1 MVVKDQII
9 KEKLEHSGI
18 FNFADV
24 YSFMHTWLTDNIYGV
39 QEERYKE
46 KVSGSS
52 RDISFEWKASK
63 KTTDYF
69 KVEHTIKVEVT
80 GLTEV
85 EVEID
90 GKKKR
95 TNKGKILIEI
105 KGVLIKDPENAWDET
120 KLILK
125 FLREA
130 YDKYII
136 PTRIESMEE
145 KVENDVRAF
154 KDEVKAYLELTGK
167 R

>member
-95 TNKGKILIEI
+95 TNKGKI
-105 KGVLIKDPENAWDET
+105 
-120 KLILK
+120 
-125 FLREA
+125 
-130 YDKYII
+130 II